1 MILERFVALLERQQ
15 SFDALTALAV
25 SDGKQLRSEELA
37 YSGGPADPD
46 PRRAAGHAQSVFFL
60 DTGEP
65 FRTLHHPQVRWRR
78 TLQSLKLRYRRPY
91 TARQT
96 SVSWNLMVGKN
107 PLWVAKQH
115 GHSIATMLRAY
126 AAWAEGT
133 AEVDVDAIK
142 RSMDQTVPLPTEIL
156 AVDLPVDKEV
166 QTLSAPVRELTST
179 PGPSTSLLNQQEK
192 MEEKSSALCGWG
204 GRIRTS
210 EWRDQNM
217 DQDNQQ
223 VAEIT
228 DRRVPSSPFDSPSLP
243 PNLPPAIGETA
254 VVLGPARGTTN
265 YLLLSANLRHPTGP
279 CHANQFGRRRISA
292 SPGTIRRSRGK
303 SHFIS
308 SVVAAV

>member
-210 EWRDQNM
+210 EWRDQNIWIKIINKLLKLLTGGSPLVPLIPHRCH
-217 DQDNQQ
+217 QTCHQRLGKRPSYL
-223 VAEIT
+223 ARLAA
-228 DRRVPSSPFDSPSLP
+228 RR
-243 PNLPPAIGETA
+243 
-254 VVLGPARGTTN
+254 
-265 YLLLSANLRHPTGP
+265 
-279 CHANQFGRRRISA
+279 
-292 SPGTIRRSRGK
+292 TI
-303 SHFIS
+303 FCCPQT
-308 SVVAAV
+308 